1 MKRRNFLG
9 VLGGAATVAWPA
21 AARAEQAAIPVIGLL
36 TSVSPQADWIAE
48 FSDGLSQQGFFEG
61 RNLAIERRDADG
73 RYERLPIL
81 AAQLSALSVAVIVA
95 LPSSAAAIAANA
107 ATQKI
112 PIVFHMGADPVRL
125 GLIGSY
131 NRPGGNLTGVSSIVV
146 SLTAKRLEMLN
157 ELLPKSARIAEL
169 VNPKN
174 QTADEEVRL
183 AQTAARTLGRDLIV
197 VYAATETEID
207 GVFEALARQKIGG
220 LVVWQEAYFR
230 SRRDQIVSLARLY
243 EIPAIYGR
251 RLFADAGGFMSYGPK
266 EGGGYRQIGI
276 YVGMILKGAKP
287 ADLPVVQ
294 ASKFEL
300 VINLKTA
307 KALGITIP
315 PQLLAVADEVI
326 E

>member
-1 MKRRNFLG
+1 MKRRDFLG
-9 VLGGAATVAWPA
+9 ALGGAATAAWPA
-21 AARAEQAAIPVIGLL
+21 AARAEQAATPVIGLL
-36 TSVSPQADWIAE
+36 TSISPQADWIAD
-48 FSDGLSQQGFFEG
+48 FSGGLSEQGFVEG

-81 AAQLSALSVAVIVA
+81 AAQLSSLSVAVIVA
-95 LPSSAAAIAANA
+95 LPNSAAAIAANT

-125 GLIGSY
+125 GLAESY
-131 NRPGGNLTGVSSIVV
+131 NRPGGNLTGVSSIVI
-146 SLTAKRLEMLN
+146 SLTAKRMEILN

-174 QTADEEVRL
+174 QTVDEEVRL
-183 AQTAARTLGRDLIV
+183 AQTAARTLGRNLVV
-197 VYAATETEID
+197 VYSASEAEID
-207 GVFEALARQKIGG
+207 GVFESLAREKVGG

-230 SRRDQIVSLARLY
+230 SRRDQIVSLARHY
-243 EIPAIYGR
+243 GIPAIYGR

-266 EGGGYRQIGI
+266 EPDGYRQIGI
-276 YVGMILKGAKP
+276 HVGMILKGAKP
-287 ADLPVVQ
+287 ADLPVIQ

-300 VINLKTA
+300 VINLRTA
-307 KALGITIP
+307 KALGLTVP
-315 PQLLAVADEVI
+315 PTLLARADEVI

>member
-1 MKRRNFLG
+1 MKRRDFLG
-9 VLGGAATVAWPA
+9 ALGAAATAAWPA
-21 AARAEQAAIPVIGLL
+21 AAREEQPAMPVIGLL
-36 TSVSPQADWIAE
+36 TSISPQADWIAE
-48 FSDGLSQQGFFEG
+48 FSGGLSELGFVEG

-81 AAQLSALSVAVIVA
+81 AAQLSSLSVAVIVA
-95 LPSSAAAIAANA
+95 IPNSAAAIAANA

-125 GLIGSY
+125 GLAGSY
-131 NRPGGNLTGVSSIVV
+131 NRPGGNLTGVSSIVI
-146 SLTAKRLEMLN
+146 SLTAKRMEMLD

-174 QTADEEVRL
+174 QTIDEEVRL
-183 AQTAARTLGRDLIV
+183 AKTAARTLGRDLIV
-197 VYAATETEID
+197 VYAASEAEID
-207 GVFEALARQKIGG
+207 GAFESLAREKVGG

-230 SRRDQIVSLARLY
+230 SRRDQIVSLARHY
-243 EIPAIYGR
+243 GIPAIYGR

-266 EGGGYRQIGI
+266 EPDGYRQIGI

-300 VINLKTA
+300 VINLRTA
-307 KALGITIP
+307 KALGLTVP
-315 PQLLAVADEVI
+315 PTLLARADEVI